1 MHAISGSARRG
12 AAMFVLKDIP
22 VEKKEIVDNEGYP

>member
-12 AAMFVLKDIP
+12 DVRLKRYTGK
-22 VEKKEIVDNEGYP
+22 KKEIVDNEGYP